1 MILRTVAILPCSLY
15 GGFDMT
21 ALAVS
26 ALTEQQRELV
36 RCLVSEGRPPEEAA
50 KLAGY
55 HPKSVYRTL
64 RLPAVAAAISESI
77 QLDLA
82 AVGAPL
88 AYRVAKSLLQDEQV
102 ARVRADLSMKIL
114 DRAGHIAPTRKESPA
129 QKALSEMSRDELAS
143 FIDRNQAEIDKIE
156 GELAARAK
164 DVSPQ
169 IAEDP
174 SFLA

>member
-1 MILRTVAILPCSLY
+1 MI
-15 GGFDMT
+15 

-77 QLDLA
+77 QLDLTA
-82 AVGAPL
+82 IGAPL

-102 ARVRADLSMKIL
+102 SARVRADLSIKIL

-143 FIDRNQAEIDKIE
+143 FIDRRQDR
-156 GELAARAK
+156 GR
-164 DVSPQ
+164 VSSSG
-169 IAEDP
+169 D
-174 SFLA
+174 

>member
-1 MILRTVAILPCSLY
+1 
-15 GGFDMT
+15 MT
-21 ALAVS
+21 ALTVS

-36 RCLVSEGRPPEEAA
+36 RCLVVEGRAPEEAA

-102 ARVRADLSMKIL
+102 SARVRADLSIKIL
-114 DRAGHIAPTRKESPA
+114 DRAGHIAPTRKEPPA
-129 QKALSEMSRDELAS
+129 QKAFTEMSRDELAA
-143 FIDRNQAEIDKIE
+143 FIERNQTEIDRIE
-156 GELAARAK
+156 GELAGRAK
-164 DVSPQ
+164 DVSPERTQ
-169 IAEDP
+169 PA
-174 SFLA
+174 FLD

>member
-1 MILRTVAILPCSLY
+1 
-15 GGFDMT
+15 MT

-26 ALTEQQRELV
+26 GLNEQQRDLV
-36 RCLVSEGRPPEEAA
+36 KYLVVDGRPPEEAA

-82 AVGAPL
+82 SIGAPM
-88 AYRVAKSLLQDEQV
+88 AYRVAKSLLQDEAV
-102 ARVRADLSMKIL
+102 SARVRADISFKLL

-156 GELAARAK
+156 GELAARAT
-164 DVSPQ
+164 DVSPSTVV
-169 IAEDP
+169 EP
-174 SFLA
+174 SFLG